1 VLGQADVRKTL
12 GDSLGMD
19 LNVSTP
25 EALQKWT
32 LEQMAHWGKI
42 VKDNG
47 IKTD

>member
-1 VLGQADVRKTL
+1 
-12 GDSLGMD
+12 
-19 LNVSTP
+19 VSSP

-47 IKTD
+47 IKAD